1 MWYNYLAKINDNG
14 VFFMKAAALFE
25 KKPVIS
31 FEVFPPKPNTPIE
44 SIYQTLDSLKDLK
57 PDFISVT
64 YGAGGS
70 QAGASTC
77 EICQTIQS
85 KHNIP
90 AIAHLPCINETK
102 ESVLEKLEDF
112 REKGI
117 ENILALRG
125 DKSPDKE
132 PKTDFKHAS
141 ELISFIR
148 QNGSFDIAAAC
159 YPEGHPEAPDLDTDI
174 MHLKEKVDAGASH
187 LISQLFYNNHDFY
200 SFCEKLVQKGIN
212 VPVEAGIMPVT
223 SKKSIER
230 MVSLCGASIPNRLA
244 KLMARYSG
252 DPASLKAAGLEYAI
266 MQIIELIENGA
277 DGIHIYTMNNPD
289 VARYIMVQIKE

>member
-1 MWYNYLAKINDNG
+1 
-14 VFFMKAAALFE
+14 MKAITLFE
-25 KKPVIS
+25 KKPVLS
-31 FEVFPPKPNTPIE
+31 FEVFPPKPNVPID
-44 SIYQTLDSLKDLK
+44 SIYQTLAALKDLH

-70 QAGASTC
+70 VPGASTA
-77 EICQTIQS
+77 EICETIQNQ
-85 KHNIP
+85 HAIP
-90 AIAHLPCINETK
+90 SIAHLPCINETK
-102 ESVLEKLEDF
+102 ESVLEKLTVF

-125 DKSPDKE
+125 DRNPDVP
-132 PKTDFKHAS
+132 PKTDFRYAAD
-141 ELISFIR
+141 LIAFIR
-148 QNGSFDIAAAC
+148 QHGDFDIAAAC

-174 MHLKEKVDAGASH
+174 LHLKEKVDAGATH
-187 LISQLFYNNHDFY
+187 LISQLFYYDPDFY
-200 SFCEKLVQKGIN
+200 AFREKIAAAGIS

-244 KLMARYSG
+244 KLMARYAD

-266 MQIIELIENGA
+266 TQILDLLENGA

-289 VARYIMVQIKE
+289 VARYIMEQIRV

>member
-1 MWYNYLAKINDNG
+1 
-14 VFFMKAAALFE
+14 MKAAKLFE

-31 FEVFPPKPNTPIE
+31 FEVFPPKPDVPIE
-44 SIYQTLDSLKDLK
+44 SIYQTLDSLKELD

-70 QAGASTC
+70 KAGDLTSGIC
-77 EICQTIQS
+77 ETIQN
-85 KHNIP
+85 KLGIP

-102 ESVLEKLEDF
+102 ESVLEKLQSF
-112 REKGI
+112 RSKGI

-125 DKSPDKE
+125 DRNPDIP
-132 PKTDFKHAS
+132 PKTDFAHAS
-141 ELISFIR
+141 DLIEFIR
-148 QNGSFDIAAAC
+148 QNGDFDIAAAC
-159 YPEGHPEAPDLDTDI
+159 YPEGHPEAPDIDTDI
-174 MHLKEKVDAGASH
+174 VHLKEKVDAGATH
-187 LISQLFYNNHDFY
+187 LITQLFYNNHDFY
-200 SFCEKLVQKGIN
+200 SFMDKTAKAGIN

-289 VARYIMVQIKE
+289 VARYIMEQIKE

>member
-1 MWYNYLAKINDNG
+1 
-14 VFFMKAAALFE
+14 MKAIELFE
-25 KKPVIS
+25 KKPVLS
-31 FEVFPPKPNTPIE
+31 FEVFPPKPNVPIE
-44 SIYQTLDSLKDLK
+44 SIYETLAALKDLK

-70 QAGASTC
+70 VPGASTA
-77 EICQTIQS
+77 EICETIQNR
-85 KHNIP
+85 HGIP
-90 AIAHLPCINETK
+90 SIAHLPCINETK
-102 ESVLEKLEDF
+102 ASVLEKLETF
-112 REKGI
+112 KAKGV

-125 DKSPDKE
+125 DRNPNVKPE
-132 PKTDFKHAS
+132 TDFCYAAD
-141 ELISFIR
+141 LIAFIR
-148 QNGSFDIAAAC
+148 EHGDFDIAAAC

-174 MHLKEKVDAGASH
+174 AHLREKVEAGASH
-187 LISQLFYNNHDFY
+187 LISQLFYHNPDFY
-200 SFCEKLVQKGIN
+200 AFRAKLAQQNIT

-244 KLMARYSG
+244 KLMARYAD

-266 MQIIELIENGA
+266 MQIIELLENGV

-289 VARYIMVQIKE
+289 VARYIMEQIAEDVPR

>member
-1 MWYNYLAKINDNG
+1 
-14 VFFMKAAALFE
+14 MKAVQLFE
-25 KKPVIS
+25 KKPVLS
-31 FEVFPPKPNTPIE
+31 FEVFPPKPNVPIE
-44 SIYQTLDSLKDLK
+44 SIYETLAALKDLK

-70 QAGASTC
+70 VPGASTA
-77 EICQTIQS
+77 EICETIQNR
-85 KHNIP
+85 HGIP
-90 AIAHLPCINETK
+90 SIAHLPCINETK
-102 ESVLEKLEDF
+102 ASVLEKLETF
-112 REKGI
+112 KAKGV

-125 DKSPDKE
+125 DRNPNVKPE
-132 PKTDFKHAS
+132 TDFRYAAD
-141 ELISFIR
+141 LIAFIR
-148 QNGSFDIAAAC
+148 EHGDFDIAAAC

-174 MHLKEKVDAGASH
+174 AHLREKVEAGASH
-187 LISQLFYNNHDFY
+187 LISQLFYHNPDFY
-200 SFCEKLVQKGIN
+200 TFREKLAQQIIT

-244 KLMARYSG
+244 KLMARYSD

-266 MQIIELIENGA
+266 MQILDLLEHGA

-289 VARYIMVQIKE
+289 VARYIMEQIGEDART

>member
-1 MWYNYLAKINDNG
+1 
-14 VFFMKAAALFE
+14 MKAAKLFE

-31 FEVFPPKPNTPIE
+31 FEVFPPKPDVPIE
-44 SIYQTLDSLKDLK
+44 SIYQTLDSLKELD

-70 QAGASTC
+70 KAGDLTSGIC
-77 EICQTIQS
+77 ETIQN
-85 KHNIP
+85 KLGIP

-102 ESVLEKLEDF
+102 ESVLEKLQSF
-112 REKGI
+112 RSKGI

-125 DKSPDKE
+125 DRNPDIP
-132 PKTDFKHAS
+132 PKNDFAHAS
-141 ELISFIR
+141 DLIEFIR
-148 QNGSFDIAAAC
+148 QNGDFDIAAAC
-159 YPEGHPEAPDLDTDI
+159 YPEGHPEAPDIDTDI
-174 MHLKEKVDAGASH
+174 VHLKEKVDAGASH
-187 LISQLFYNNHDFY
+187 LITQLFYNNHDFY
-200 SFCEKLVQKGIN
+200 SFMDKTAKAGIN

-266 MQIIELIENGA
+266 MQILDLIENGVS
-277 DGIHIYTMNNPD
+277 GIHIYTMNNPD
-289 VARYIMVQIKE
+289 VARYIMEQIKE